1 MEQRMME
8 GKTGQ
13 TTADARG
20 ARQQEVIFLAIVA
33 LFWFAQ
39 YVYIPYQTT
48 YLTGIGA
55 ASSVVGT
62 VVGAYGI
69 SQLILRLPVGVC
81 ADRLGRHK
89 PFIMAGAL
97 ASGSASL
104 FRVCLCNERGFLAA
118 NLLSG
123 LASAMWIS
131 FMVFYT
137 GKYPQDQQKATS
149 RIVLF
154 NNLGMLLGFVASTLC
169 YSRIGMGK
177 ICALSVGAGTLA
189 FVLALFLKEP
199 GGELRPGRG
208 NLSPA
213 QLLKVCRGK
222 RIIMF
227 SMIALI
233 QQGIQL
239 TTTMS
244 FTNQILKNIGA
255 SNGIVGVSSIL
266 YMLSAVVFAAMAS
279 SDFCTKK
286 GPRFWIPA
294 VLLAVAFYC
303 LMVPAAGSI
312 PFLLA
317 LQVLPGMATGI
328 LFSYATSEAMQGVP
342 GEQRSTAMGFF
353 QAVYAVGM
361 TTFPIV
367 TGKIAAGAGMRQGY
381 LVLAV
386 IAVAG
391 SGAAALYYMVEN
403 GKFLEIIHKS

>member
-1 MEQRMME
+1 
-8 GKTGQ
+8 
-13 TTADARG
+13 
-20 ARQQEVIFLAIVA
+20 
-33 LFWFAQ
+33 
-39 YVYIPYQTT
+39 
-48 YLTGIGA
+48 
-55 ASSVVGT
+55 
-62 VVGAYGI
+62 
-69 SQLILRLPVGVC
+69 
-81 ADRLGRHK
+81 
-89 PFIMAGAL
+89 
-97 ASGSASL
+97 
-104 FRVCLCNERGFLAA
+104 
-118 NLLSG
+118 
-123 LASAMWIS
+123 
-131 FMVFYT
+131 
-137 GKYPQDQQKATS
+137 
-149 RIVLF
+149 
-154 NNLGMLLGFVASTLC
+154 MLLGFVASTLC

-367 TGKIAAGAGMRQGY
+367 TGKIAAGAGMGQGY